1 MNPPADRADLAEQR
15 RRHAER
21 DTHIAGRWLSDLV
34 LGAQD
39 GIVNTLGVVL
49 GVASATSDPRIVLA
63 TGFAA
68 AAAESISMAAVAYT
82 SSVARGDLYR
92 AERAREYRHIE
103 TVPLVEREEVR
114 ALFAQRGFTGD
125 LLERAVDTVCSDRDV
140 WVSMM
145 MAEEHRLDAIDG
157 HASLRSAAVVGGASV
172 VASIVPVLPFTALRG
187 LEAILLAL
195 ALGVAL
201 LVALGAAKAK
211 LTTESPARSGLAL
224 ATIGL
229 ASALAGY
236 AVGALFA
243 AR

>member
-1 MNPPADRADLAEQR
+1 VDLAEQH
-15 RRHAER
+15 RRHVES
-21 DTHIAGRWLSDLV
+21 DPHVGGRWLSDLV

-39 GIVNTLGVVL
+39 GVVNTLGVVL
-49 GVASATSDPRIVLA
+49 GVASATSDHRIVLA

-92 AERAREYRHIE
+92 AEREREYRHIDS
-103 TVPLVEREEVR
+103 VPLVEREEVR
-114 ALFAQRGFTGD
+114 ALFARRGFTGE

-145 MAEEHRLDAIDG
+145 MAEEHALGDVDRR
-157 HASLRSAAVVGGASV
+157 ASVRSAAVVGIASV
-172 VASIVPVLPFTALRG
+172 VASVVPVLAFVALTG
-187 LEAILLAL
+187 AFAMALAV

-201 LVALGAAKAK
+201 LVGLGALKAK
-211 LTTESPARSGLAL
+211 LTTGSPARSGLTL
-224 ATIGL
+224 AAIGL

-236 AVGALFA
+236 AVGAIVA
-243 AR
+243 PR